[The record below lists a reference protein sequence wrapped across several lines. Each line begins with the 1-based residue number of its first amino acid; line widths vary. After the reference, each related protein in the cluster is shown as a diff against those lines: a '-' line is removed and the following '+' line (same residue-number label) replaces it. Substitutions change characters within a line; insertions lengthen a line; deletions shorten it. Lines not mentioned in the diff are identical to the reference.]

1 MSLLCISI
9 YDLYLHLTVYEELMT
24 ASRCRDYVILGV
36 FMGREENLW
45 RIASVRKRKKGF
57 MAELEHRFVAKDPIY
72 WKVGASACH
81 HQRFM

>member
-1 MSLLCISI
+1 
-9 YDLYLHLTVYEELMT
+9 
-24 ASRCRDYVILGV
+24 
-36 FMGREENLW
+36 MGREENLW